1 MDYKTKI
8 DELNQNLESIQS
20 DPATEYRLGEV
31 IGIMSGS
38 NNELQEDEV
47 TLLRATEY
55 GFISHSEADVLI
67 LSSFKTYKK

>member
-8 DELNQNLESIQS
+8 DELKQNLESIQS

-38 NNELQEDEV
+38 NNELHEDEA

-55 GFISHSEADVLI
+55 GLISEYDANRLL
-67 LSSFKTYKK
+67 LSSLKTFEN